1 MSVVESGAVDGIG
14 LAENETMKMLITDH
28 LDWQD
33 EYKHLLILQEKINA
47 YIGFC
52 ESGQY
57 KEIYTDTSIKHIIFE
72 IHFMFEPTQNT
83 YRFLEQIPNR
93 INELDLSIEC
103 HITEESENEDSL
115 ISRKNYTQP
124 TP

>member
-52 ESGQY
+52 ESA
-57 KEIYTDTSIKHIIFE
+57 
-72 IHFMFEPTQNT
+72 
-83 YRFLEQIPNR
+83 
-93 INELDLSIEC
+93 
-103 HITEESENEDSL
+103 
-115 ISRKNYTQP
+115 ISRCICGHVNKKYNF
-124 TP
+124 